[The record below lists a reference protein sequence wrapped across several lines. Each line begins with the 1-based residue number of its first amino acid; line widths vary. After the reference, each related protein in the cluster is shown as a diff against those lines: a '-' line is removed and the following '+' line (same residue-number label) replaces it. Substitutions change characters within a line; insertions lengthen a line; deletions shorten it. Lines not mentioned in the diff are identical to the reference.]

1 MEQRSLSSLLMLNR
15 ALARA
20 LPNSAQFDVE
30 HCFEAV
36 IQAVKECFISDAIA
50 LLLYQNSKLVPVAI
64 SGLMPDV
71 LGRHF
76 VIDKHPRLQA
86 ISQSDKAVR
95 FNANSELPDPY
106 DGLLIAQEGDIPVHA
121 CMGFPIK
128 HQEQL
133 LGVITVDSLNAGT
146 FEDYASSFLQMVNE
160 ALSRHVSA
168 ILLTQDLLTKAQQGS
183 HLITE
188 LSKGQYEMVGQSL
201 AMKQLQRDIQ
211 LVAGSDFT
219 TLITGETGTG
229 KELVAHSLH
238 NQSLRASKVFVQV
251 NCASLP
257 ETLAESELFGYRK
270 GAFTGANSHRD
281 GKFLLADGGTIFL
294 DEIGEL
300 PLNTQSKLLR
310 VLQSGEIQPVGA
322 DKTQSVDVRVIA
334 ATNRNLLEEVEAG
347 RFRADL
353 YHRLSV
359 FPIIV
364 PSLNER
370 LDDIPLLTGFFAEKV
385 SKQLGIAQLK
395 LSPSLY
401 QLLQSYNWPG
411 NIRELEHVISRAALK
426 AKQKQWPSSIISVDE
441 SDCELFTVSQEH
453 NNSTNSCSSFE
464 STKAE
469 SFNQTSTDLSQIA
482 SLKSA
487 TEQFQKKLI
496 EQALLEHELNWAAAA
511 RTLKLDRAN
520 LVRLAKRLGIAVK
533 KTI

>member
-1 MEQRSLSSLLMLNR
+1 
-15 ALARA
+15 
-20 LPNSAQFDVE
+20 
-30 HCFEAV
+30 
-36 IQAVKECFISDAIA
+36 
-50 LLLYQNSKLVPVAI
+50 
-64 SGLMPDV
+64 
-71 LGRHF
+71 
-76 VIDKHPRLQA
+76 
-86 ISQSDKAVR
+86 
-95 FNANSELPDPY
+95 
-106 DGLLIAQEGDIPVHA
+106 
-121 CMGFPIK
+121 
-128 HQEQL
+128 
-133 LGVITVDSLNAGT
+133 
-146 FEDYASSFLQMVNE
+146 
-160 ALSRHVSA
+160 
-168 ILLTQDLLTKAQQGS
+168 
-183 HLITE
+183 
-188 LSKGQYEMVGQSL
+188 MVGQSL

-219 TLITGETGTG
+219 TLITGDTGTG

-359 FPIIV
+359 FPIKV

-385 SKQLGIAQLK
+385 SKQLGIGQLK
-395 LSPSLY
+395 LSSSLY
-401 QLLQSYNWPG
+401 QLLQSYTWPG

-426 AKQKQWPSSIISVDE
+426 AKQKQWPNSIISVDE
-441 SDCELFTVSQEH
+441 SDCELFTGSQEH

-464 STKAE
+464 STKAA

-496 EQALLEHELNWAAAA
+496 EQALIEHELNWAAAA

-520 LVRLAKRLGIAVK
+520 LVRLAKRLGISVK
-533 KTI
+533 KSI